1 MQKYKYNHDCPF
13 EAYITNL
20 NAYNNGKIIG
30 KWLKFPSTEEQLNDI
45 LSKIGVDNKY
55 REWFVSD
62 YDIYVDNIKN
72 KLMSFMSFEEL
83 NIVAKEFYKT
93 SN

>member
-1 MQKYKYNHDCPF
+1 MNIVIMLKVLCKSSTYKDESN
-13 EAYITNL
+13 
-20 NAYNNGKIIG
+20 
-30 KWLKFPSTEEQLNDI
+30 I